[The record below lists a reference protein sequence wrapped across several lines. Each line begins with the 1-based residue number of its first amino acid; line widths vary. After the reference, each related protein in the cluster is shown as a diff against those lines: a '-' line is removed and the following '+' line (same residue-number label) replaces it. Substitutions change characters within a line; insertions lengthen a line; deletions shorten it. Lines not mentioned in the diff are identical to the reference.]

1 MLRVS
6 IDLQLLLKFFLCV
19 FFFFVYL
26 VNPLSVLAFDTSDPS
41 VSLLQNMISNN
52 FSRKY
57 CKAIQ
62 NDFSKDEAMK
72 SAIVKTENIIS
83 FSYNPQ
89 KKWIEKDD
97 LASQIS
103 LQVVNDCGWTFGLI
117 GKEGVD
123 YFKSYFLEIY
133 EKTTPDNNFSRQI
146 NFMNNISDKLVMT
159 IILITILFVFGLIFS
174 VKSPQRKVIDSPIMW
189 KDDYTNISIFRSYE
203 KISKLER
210 II

>member
-1 MLRVS
+1 M
-6 IDLQLLLKFFLCV
+6 LKFIVSL
-19 FFFFVYL
+19 FFFIFYL
-26 VNPLSVLAFDTSDPS
+26 LNPFAVLAFDTSDPS
-41 VSLLQNMISNN
+41 VSLLQNRISNN

-62 NDFSKDEAMK
+62 NGFSKDEAMK

-97 LASQIS
+97 LANQIS
-103 LQVVNDCGWTFGLI
+103 SKVVNNCGWSFGLI

-133 EKTTPDNNFSRQI
+133 EKTTPEKNFSR
-146 NFMNNISDKLVMT
+146 
-159 IILITILFVFGLIFS
+159 
-174 VKSPQRKVIDSPIMW
+174 
-189 KDDYTNISIFRSYE
+189 
-203 KISKLER
+203 
-210 II
+210 